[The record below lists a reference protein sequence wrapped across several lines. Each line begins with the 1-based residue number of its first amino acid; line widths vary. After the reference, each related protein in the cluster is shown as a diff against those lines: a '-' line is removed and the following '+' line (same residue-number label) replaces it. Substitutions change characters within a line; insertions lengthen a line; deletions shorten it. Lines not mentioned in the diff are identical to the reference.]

1 MSIEQTLFGPLGKKY
16 CLWFYVLSIIPFIA
30 IILLVLRAL
39 YVAFSKR
46 GGNLETLLAIM
57 PVVLIYLIAYFQ
69 NRLLYSM
76 CSGIG
81 N

>member
-1 MSIEQTLFGPLGKKY
+1 MDVLQSLFGPLGKKY
-16 CLWFYVLSIIPFIA
+16 CIWFYILSVIPFIA
-30 IILLVLRAL
+30 IVLLIVRAL

-46 GGNLETLLAIM
+46 GGNMETLLNIL

-76 CSGIG
+76 CSGLA

>member
-1 MSIEQTLFGPLGKKY
+1 MDVLQSLFGPLGKKY
-16 CLWFYVLSIIPFIA
+16 CIWFYILSVIPFIA
-30 IILLVLRAL
+30 IILLVVRAL
-39 YVAFSKR
+39 YVAFGKR
-46 GGNLETLLAIM
+46 GGNMETLMNIL

-76 CSGIG
+76 CSGLS

>member
-1 MSIEQTLFGPLGKKY
+1 MDVLQSLFGPLGKKY
-16 CLWFYVLSIIPFIA
+16 CLWFYILSVIPFIA
-30 IILLVLRAL
+30 IVLLVIRAL

-46 GGNLETLLAIM
+46 GGNVDALLNIL

-76 CSGIG
+76 CSGLS